1 MGGRGG
7 LGGVVEETDPWED
20 GTTPRLRKEVKEYLG
35 SLSLLC
41 LSHYKS
47 SVITIV
53 TITIGEQKQYDE

>member
-1 MGGRGG
+1 MEG
-7 LGGVVEETDPWED
+7 
-20 GTTPRLRKEVKEYLG
+20 GTTPRLWKEVTEYLG